1 MELGDLISLYR
12 KQAGM
17 TIDELS
23 EKSKVPKGTLNK
35 IIGGIT
41 KAPTLDN
48 VRAIARALGKTLDDF
63 DDNSNANNKK
73 SSFSVIEKEHQDIIK
88 TYSTLDDHG
97 KRMVRLVL
105 DEEKS
110 RMKNDNV
117 TVLTV
122 PKADPNYLANVSRGD
137 GVVHKPNKEMEKE
150 QLRVHENLLG
160 SKKGDK

>member
-1 MELGDLISLYR
+1 
-12 KQAGM
+12 
-17 TIDELS
+17 
-23 EKSKVPKGTLNK
+23 
-35 IIGGIT
+35 
-41 KAPTLDN
+41 
-48 VRAIARALGKTLDDF
+48 
-63 DDNSNANNKK
+63 
-73 SSFSVIEKEHQDIIK
+73 
-88 TYSTLDDHG
+88 
-97 KRMVRLVL
+97 MVRLVL

-137 GVVHKPNKEMEKE
+137 GIVHKPNKEMEKE